1 LNKGKSGGFRVYLLC
16 SLLGILPAHAGLF
29 DSSPSKPA
37 GVSSDTIL
45 QIQTAFDDQR
55 YLDAGKILDQ
65 ALLVSGSD
73 PRLTYWAGEL
83 SLARGRYQDA
93 LANFTS
99 IKADPKLRGLALEG
113 EGIALAKLGRPDEAM
128 ASLQAAVAEDPI
140 AWRAWNALGSEFDR
154 RHDWSSAE
162 AAYAHAVSG
171 SGGAAIALNNRGFS
185 RLSQKKPDLAILDFV
200 AALQK
205 KPDLTPARNNLR
217 LAMSMQGEY
226 DRAIKG
232 AAAADQAAV
241 LNNAGFAA
249 MLRGDYGK
257 ARELLTQA
265 MKIKGG
271 YYALAAANL
280 ETTQS
285 LAKGQARDDEHASS
299 R

>member
-1 LNKGKSGGFRVYLLC
+1 MPVLLVC
-16 SLLGILPAHAGLF
+16 GLLGAIPAQAGLF
-29 DSSPSKPA
+29 DSAPPKPVE
-37 GVSSDTIL
+37 VSAKTISE
-45 QIQTAFDDQR
+45 IQNAFDDQR
-55 YLDAGKILDQ
+55 YLDASKILNH
-65 ALLVSGSD
+65 ALLVSGGD
-73 PRLTYWAGEL
+73 PRLTYWAGQL

-93 LANFTS
+93 LSNFTA
-99 IKADPKLRGLALEG
+99 IKTDPQLHGLALEG
-113 EGIALAKLGRPDEAM
+113 EGIAFAKLGRAQESM
-128 ASLQAAVAEDPI
+128 TSLQAAVVADPT

-154 RHDWSSAE
+154 RHDWTNAE
-162 AAYAHAVSG
+162 AAYAHAISS

-185 RLSQKKPDLAILDFV
+185 RLSQKKLDLAILDFV

-205 KPDLTPARNNLR
+205 KPDLAPARNNLR

-257 ARELLTQA
+257 AKQLLTQA
-265 MKIKGG
+265 MEVKGG

-280 ETTQS
+280 AMTQN
-285 LAKGQARDDEHASS
+285 LTKGKTGDAEHASS

>member
-1 LNKGKSGGFRVYLLC
+1 MSRGKRGGLRAFLLC
-16 SLLGILPAHAGLF
+16 TFLGALPAQAGLF
-29 DSSPSKPA
+29 DSAPPKPA
-37 GVSSDTIL
+37 GVSNDVIL
-45 QIQTAFDDQR
+45 QIQTAFEDQR

-65 ALLVSGSD
+65 ALLASGKDS
-73 PRLTYWAGEL
+73 RLTYWAGEL
-83 SLARGRYQDA
+83 SLAHGRYQDA
-93 LANFTS
+93 LTNFAS
-99 IKADPKLRGLALEG
+99 IKTDAQVRGLALEG

-128 ASLQAAVAEDPI
+128 ASLQAAVAADPT

-162 AAYAHAVSG
+162 AAYAHAISS

-185 RLSQKKPDLAILDFV
+185 RLSQKKPDLAIPDFV

-249 MLRGDYGK
+249 MLRGDYAK

-265 MKIKGG
+265 MKTKGG

-280 ETTQS
+280 ETTQI
-285 LAKGQARDDEHASS
+285 LANGRDEGHASS